1 MDQRRPFFFFFFLYG
16 TEQDEERTLFF
27 SLSRD
32 EFTSSCYR
40 EKNGTKRS
48 LHAKKHTKSLFL
60 WKEIFFASNFFF
72 FFLSREIKQK
82 DFLRR
87 VTGETHR
94 RPTDA
99 SSLTTHWIH
108 VLVYTH
114 TRPISCLHI
123 HKHTFKCRAA
133 KKGNEEKKREPDE
146 QKNFNCFLLW
156 KKKINK

>member
-1 MDQRRPFFFFFFLYG
+1 MKRGP
-16 TEQDEERTLFF
+16 FF
-27 SLSRD
+27 SLSLV
-32 EFTSSCYR
+32 TSSLLLAIVKRMGLKGRSMPRNTPKVCFY
-40 EKNGTKRS
+40 EKKY
-48 LHAKKHTKSLFL
+48 FL
-60 WKEIFFASNFFF
+60 PAFFFF

-133 KKGNEEKKREPDE
+133 KKKGNEEKKREPDE

-156 KKKINK
+156 KNKNKIKNDNNKSQ